1 MVKSNNLDLILKK
14 INLFSSLDSKSLRLI
29 GKNMKMV
36 SFEPDDYICKEGEP
50 GDRMF
55 VISSGKVRVLK
66 KGKGKSLI
74 EITILKEGSI
84 AGIMSLFEK
93 KPRSATLQAYN
104 KVQAWELDYK
114 TFQNI
119 LNKYP
124 PISQAFLAVLSRYLR
139 RETKALADLI
149 SYDEDERIKVAI
161 FDSKAYIK
169 QIFDEQNNN
178 RFSFRYFKP
187 RLNLD
192 TTSLATG
199 FKIICVFVNDNIDAR
214 VVEELNRIGIEMI
227 ALRSAGYNNVDI
239 EACKKYGISVTYV
252 PAYSP
257 HAVAEH
263 TVALMMA
270 CNRRIHKA
278 NNRIREGNFSLD
290 GLVGFDM
297 YGKTVGII
305 GTGKIG
311 KCAVDILLGFGC
323 KILAYDKYPDSAIAK
338 KKGVQ
343 YVDLNK
349 LFRNSDIISLHVPLT
364 PETHYMINRESI
376 KKMKTGVMLINT
388 SRGGLV
394 DTKALIEGLKNGHI
408 GSAGLDVYEEESE
421 YFFEDY
427 SHTVIS
433 DDILARLTTF
443 NNVMVT
449 SHMGFLTNEALTNIA
464 KTTIKNISEYEKGK
478 RGSKLTNSTPNY

>member
-1 MVKSNNLDLILKK
+1 MIKTNEINLILKN
-14 INLFSSLDSKSLRLI
+14 INLFSSLDSVSLRLI
-29 GKNMKMV
+29 EKNMKKV

-55 VISSGKVRVLK
+55 VIASGKVRVLK

-74 EITILKEGSI
+74 EITILKGGSV
-84 AGIMSLFEK
+84 AGVMSLFEK

-119 LNKYP
+119 LNKHP
-124 PISQAFLAVLSRYLR
+124 AVSQAFLTVLSRYLR
-139 RETKALADLI
+139 RETKAVAELI
-149 SYDEDERIKVAI
+149 SYDEDERLKVAM
-161 FDSKAYIK
+161 FDTKPYIK

-178 RFSFRYFKP
+178 RFSIRYFKP

-199 FKIICVFVNDNIDAR
+199 FKAVCVFVNDNIDAG
-214 VVEELNRIGIEMI
+214 VVEELNRLGIEMI
-227 ALRSAGYNNVDI
+227 ALRCAGYNNVDI

-297 YGKTVGII
+297 YGKTAGII

-311 KCAVDILLGFGC
+311 KCAIDILLGFGC
-323 KILAYDKYPDSAIAK
+323 SILAYDKFPDSAIAR
-338 KKGVQ
+338 KKGVK
-343 YVDLNK
+343 YVELNK
-349 LFRNSDIISLHVPLT
+349 VFRNSDIISLHVPLT
-364 PETHYMINRESI
+364 PETHYMINKETI
-376 KKMKTGVMLINT
+376 KKMKPGVMLINT
-388 SRGGLV
+388 SRGGLI
-394 DTKALIEGLKNGHI
+394 DTKALIKGLINGHI

-421 YFFEDY
+421 YFFEDF

-449 SHMGFLTNEALTNIA
+449 SHMGFLTHEALTNIA
-464 KTTIKNISEYEKGK
+464 KTTMKNISEYEKGK
-478 RGSKLTNSTPNY
+478 RGPQLTNTIPKN

>member
-1 MVKSNNLDLILKK
+1 MVKTKDIHLILKK
-14 INLFSSLDSKSLRLI
+14 INLFSSLDDQSLKLI
-29 GKNMKMV
+29 EKNMKKV
-36 SFEPDDYICKEGEP
+36 NLEPDEYICTEGEP

-55 VISSGKVRVLK
+55 VIASGKVRVLK

-74 EITILKEGSI
+74 EITMLRDGSI

-104 KVQAWELDYK
+104 KVQVWELDYK

-119 LNKYP
+119 LNKNP
-124 PISQAFLAVLSRYLR
+124 TISQEFLAVLSRYLR
-139 RETKALADLI
+139 RETKAIADLI
-149 SYDEDERIKVAI
+149 SYDEDERLKVAM
-161 FDSKAYIK
+161 FDTKPYIQK
-169 QIFDEQNNN
+169 IFDEQNDN
-178 RFSFRYFKP
+178 RYSFRYFKP

-199 FKIICVFVNDNIDAR
+199 FKVVCVFVNDSINAD
-214 VVEELNRIGIEMI
+214 VVEELNRLGIEMI
-227 ALRSAGYNNVDI
+227 ALRCAGYNNVDI
-239 EACKKYGISVTYV
+239 EACKKYAISVAYV

-297 YGKTVGII
+297 YGKTAGII

-311 KCAVDILLGFGC
+311 KCAIDILLGFGC
-323 KILAYDKYPDSAIAK
+323 KILAYDKFPDSTISR
-338 KKGVQ
+338 KKGVE
-343 YVDLNK
+343 YVK
-349 LFRNSDIISLHVPLT
+349 LDKLIRNSDIISLHVPLN
-364 PETHYMINRESI
+364 PETHYMINKESI
-376 KKMKTGVMLINT
+376 KKMKRGVMLINT

-394 DTKALIEGLKNGHI
+394 DTKALIEGLVNGHI
-408 GSAGLDVYEEESE
+408 GSAGLDVYEEEIE
-421 YFFEDY
+421 YFFEDF
-427 SHTVIS
+427 SNTVIT
-433 DDILARLTTF
+433 DEILARLTTF
-443 NNVMVT
+443 NNVMIT

-464 KTTIKNISEYEKGK
+464 KTTIENISEYEKGK
-478 RGSKLTNSTPNY
+478 RGSQLTNTIIKN